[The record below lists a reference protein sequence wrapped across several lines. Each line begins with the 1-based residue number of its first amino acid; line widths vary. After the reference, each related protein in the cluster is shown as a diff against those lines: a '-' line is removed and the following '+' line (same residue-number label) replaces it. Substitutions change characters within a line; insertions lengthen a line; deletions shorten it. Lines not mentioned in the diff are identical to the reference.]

1 MMEFI
6 KEIHEA
12 RMTRGDSNLRLLTYS
27 DCKERAYL
35 TLLCLEVLRRFP
47 KYAPRAVNYA
57 KKTKDRN
64 YDYFKVHATD
74 LYNFVYFLL
83 GDEEALGKLKDPG
96 AASRMR
102 KITQFPQFAFNRY
115 IAKLDSGSAPDSN
128 DQQTLVGI
136 ENALK
141 ISNSDYKA
149 IRRSVFNFDRLN
161 KTDQKKLVTR
171 LLYAVRAKLRA
182 SDIISDLEQLAA
194 DKNLETSTLR
204 DPEPTISAPDIALQG
219 RDLAVYR
226 LLVGSGQLG
235 MFKKFMDQAQSGQ
248 AIPAAAVQAYMPIIK
263 LVDNIVKAGPGYAQM
278 LRQLENRA
286 KRDRK

>member
-1 MMEFI
+1 
-6 KEIHEA
+6 
-12 RMTRGDSNLRLLTYS
+12 
-27 DCKERAYL
+27 
-35 TLLCLEVLRRFP
+35 
-47 KYAPRAVNYA
+47 
-57 KKTKDRN
+57 
-64 YDYFKVHATD
+64 
-74 LYNFVYFLL
+74 
-83 GDEEALGKLKDPG
+83 
-96 AASRMR
+96 
-102 KITQFPQFAFNRY
+102 
-115 IAKLDSGSAPDSN
+115 
-128 DQQTLVGI
+128 
-136 ENALK
+136 LK
-141 ISNSDYKA
+141 IVNSDYKS
-149 IRRSVFNFDRLN
+149 IRRSVFNFDRLI
-161 KTDQKKLVTR
+161 KAGQKRLVTR

-182 SDIISDLEQLAA
+182 SDIISDLEQLAI

-235 MFKKFMDQAQSGQ
+235 LFKKFMDQAQSGQ